1 MTNRHHAPTARL
13 LSLTAHELRSPLS
26 VVSGYLHM
34 LLGPRGQAFAPE
46 QRRLIEL
53 ANKSCQRAL
62 DLTHELSDLARLTSG
77 TAALN
82 AGPTDVGRLL
92 VEAVAGA
99 RGHVADVTIDCDVP
113 SGAFPIAADAE
124 RLRHALESL
133 VMAVAREAPE
143 GSRVLV
149 KCSQTPASSAPSA
162 APMIVVTITPVALAG
177 PEGTAAVDAT
187 MTAADPREEDFDQFR
202 GGLGLRLPI
211 AALVI
216 SDLDGTIRVEP
227 GATPPGLVI
236 RLPPAAS

>member
-1 MTNRHHAPTARL
+1 
-13 LSLTAHELRSPLS
+13 
-26 VVSGYLHM
+26 M
-34 LLGPRGQAFAPE
+34 LLGPRGQALPPE

-62 DLTHELSDLARLTSG
+62 DLTHELSDLARLTAG

-92 VEAVAGA
+92 VDAAAGA
-99 RGHVADVTIDCDVP
+99 RGQVTDVTIDCDTP
-113 SGAFPIAADAE
+113 TSAFPITGDAE

-133 VMAVAREAPE
+133 VMAVARETPE
-143 GSRVLV
+143 GATVLV
-149 KCSQTPASSAPSA
+149 RCSQTSASSAPSA
-162 APMIVVTITPVALAG
+162 GPMIVVTVAPVAAAAS
-177 PEGTAAVDAT
+177 EDTAAVDLT
-187 MTAADPREEDFDQFR
+187 MTASGHDEGDFDQFR

-216 SDLDGTIRVEP
+216 GELGGTICVEP
-227 GATPPGLVI
+227 GTTPPGLVI